1 MSFPLVVYLA
11 CDKSVFAWRYLQVKK
26 YEYKVLTIATA
37 LAVSTRQYEKVA
49 QEFET
54 QLNELGAD
62 GWELVQRIDGFFFF
76 KREMK

>member
-1 MSFPLVVYLA
+1 M
-11 CDKSVFAWRYLQVKK
+11 KK

-37 LAVSTRQYEKVA
+37 LAVSTKQYEKIA

-62 GWELVQRIDGFFFF
+62 GWELVQRMDGFFFF